1 MTFSIIT
8 VNYNNKEG
16 LRKTI
21 ESVIHQTYRDFEY
34 IVIDGGST
42 DGSAEVLKEYDK
54 DIDYWVS
61 EPDKGIY
68 NAMNKGIAQAH
79 GDYLN
84 FMNSGDC
91 FYDKNVL
98 ENLSRKGLSS
108 DIIVGR
114 DYHFKESTQQGFAT
128 ILPSRVSMITFVH
141 NTLPHQSTFFK
152 RELFKNSL
160 YDESLRLVADVKFYI
175 QKICVEQCS
184 IQLID
189 DIICR
194 REPDGVSIAYNEQ
207 RLQEHHQV
215 VAEVL
220 PPAAI
225 RDYETLHLLDKSTM
239 YKLMRILENNHSRKW
254 LTYAVKIIT
263 RLVTGKLH
271 HRF

>member
-1 MTFSIIT
+1 MKYSIIT
-8 VNYNNKEG
+8 VNYNNKDG

-42 DGSAEVLKEYDK
+42 DGSADVLKEYDEK
-54 DIDYWVS
+54 IDYWVS

-79 GDYLN
+79 GEYLN

-91 FYDKNVL
+91 FYDETVL
-98 ENLSRKGLSS
+98 ENLSAKNLST

-114 DYHFKESTQQGFAT
+114 DYHFDNSTQQGFAT
-128 ILPSRVSMITFVH
+128 ILPSRVSMLTFVH

-152 RELFKNSL
+152 KALFNNTP

-189 DIICR
+189 NIICW
-194 REPDGVSIAYNEQ
+194 REPDGVSISYNERRQ
-207 RLQEHHQV
+207 QEHHQV
-215 VAEVL
+215 IAEVL

-225 RDYETLHLLDKSTM
+225 QDYDTLHLLDKSTM
-239 YKLMRILENNHSRKW
+239 YKLMRILENDHSRKF
-254 LTYAVKIIT
+254 LTYAIKIIT
-263 RLVTGKLH
+263 RLVIGTLH
-271 HRF
+271 NRF

>member
-1 MTFSIIT
+1 MKYSIIT
-8 VNYNNKEG
+8 VNFNNREG

-21 ESVIHQTYRDFEY
+21 ESVINQSYKNFEY

-42 DGSAEVLKEYDK
+42 DGSREVIEQYADH
-54 DIDYWVS
+54 ISYWVS

-68 NAMNKGIAQAH
+68 NAMNKGIAKAT

-91 FYDKNVL
+91 FYDKQAL
-98 ENLSRKGLSS
+98 EHLTVKNLTA

-114 DYHFKESTQQGFAT
+114 DYHFDETTQQGFAT
-128 ILPSRVSMITFVH
+128 ILPSRLSMLTFVH

-152 RELFKNSL
+152 RGLFENSP
-160 YDESLRLVADVKFYI
+160 YDESLKIVADVKFYI
-175 QKICVEQCS
+175 QKICVDQCT

-194 REPDGVSIAYNEQ
+194 REPDGISIADTER
-207 RLQEHHQV
+207 RLEEHRKI

-225 RDYETLHLLDKSTM
+225 QDYETIYKLDKSTM
-239 YKLMRILENNHSRKW
+239 YKLMFIIDNSRCRKW
-254 LTYAVKIIT
+254 LTYCIKIIY
-263 RLVTGKLH
+263 RL
-271 HRF
+271 FY